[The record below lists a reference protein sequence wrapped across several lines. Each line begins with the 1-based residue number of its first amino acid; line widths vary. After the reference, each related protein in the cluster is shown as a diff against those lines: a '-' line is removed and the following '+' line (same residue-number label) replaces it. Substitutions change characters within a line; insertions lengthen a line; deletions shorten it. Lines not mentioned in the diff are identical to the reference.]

1 MKPEASTTRAARKS
15 IANAKNPKF
24 NRDDMKYFY
33 DQGYTFS
40 QIARIMGCSP
50 TTVRYYLEGLGL
62 KNNPRRWESEKNWD
76 DLAFLALYEQ
86 GKNDPQI
93 AAALDVS
100 RTMVRDRRHKLEL
113 PANAKPGR
121 QPLDTPDKDDDQ
133 PEVCE
138 QLEIKKEEEPP
149 TTMKPV
155 SKEDWKKKRLNHLLA
170 WLQHQLSI
178 GEAPDTEL
186 LAEYLELVEQ

>member
-1 MKPEASTTRAARKS
+1 MKQEASTTRAARKS

-50 TTVRYYLEGLGL
+50 TTVRYSLEGLGL
-62 KNNPRRWESEKNWD
+62 KNNPRRWVSEKNWD
-76 DLAFLALYEQ
+76 DLAFLALYGQ

-93 AAALDVS
+93 AAVLDVS
-100 RTMVRDRRHKLEL
+100 REKVRDYRHKHEF

-121 QPLDTPDKDDDQ
+121 QPLDTSDKDDDQ

-138 QLEIKKEEEPP
+138 QLEIKKEAPP
-149 TTMKPV
+149 IMIKPM
-155 SKEDWKKKRLNHLLA
+155 SKADWKKKRLNHLLA